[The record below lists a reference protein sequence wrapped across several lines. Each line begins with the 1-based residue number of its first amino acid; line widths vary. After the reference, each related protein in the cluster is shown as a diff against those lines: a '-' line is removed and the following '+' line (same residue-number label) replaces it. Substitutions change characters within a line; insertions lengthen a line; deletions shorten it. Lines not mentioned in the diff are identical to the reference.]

1 MKETKTFAIIVGILL
16 SFILSGQGKVVLHLE
31 EQVSVQGDPCYE
43 KYHDEASCNA
53 DNETGGGCVWCK
65 CAALPSSCYTKD
77 DASHLP
83 PSIYDCAK
91 KDMFNRIISKHEE
104 IDSNILIEIING

>member
-1 MKETKTFAIIVGILL
+1 MKTIINLVLFLGVFL
-16 SFILSGQGKVVLHLE
+16 SFSSDGDGKVVLHLE
-31 EQVSVQGDPCYE
+31 EQVSVQGDPCYT

-65 CAALPSSCYTKD
+65 CAALPSACFTKD

-83 PSIYDCAK
+83 PTIYDCAK
-91 KDMFNRIISKHEE
+91 KDMFNRIISKNEE
-104 IDSNILIEIING
+104 IDNSVFIEIIN

>member
-1 MKETKTFAIIVGILL
+1 MKTIINLILFLGVFL
-16 SFILSGQGKVVLHLE
+16 SFSSDGDGKVVLHLE
-31 EQVSVQGDPCYE
+31 EQVSVQGDPCYT

-65 CAALPSSCYTKD
+65 CAALPSACFTKD

-91 KDMFNRIISKHEE
+91 KDIFNRIISKDEQL
-104 IDSNILIEIING
+104 DNSVFIEIIN

>member
-1 MKETKTFAIIVGILL
+1 MMKPHAMRIMK
-16 SFILSGQGKVVLHLE
+16 
-31 EQVSVQGDPCYE
+31 QVEDVFG
-43 KYHDEASCNA
+43 
-53 DNETGGGCVWCK
+53 V
-65 CAALPSSCYTKD
+65 TKD